1 MDGPQTVLVDE
12 PLETSMTPTDRMR
25 RVCVYA
31 LIMCFRLMH
40 HIEIITWLCFRQ
52 TQHHLNVRLPNEDF
66 GTSYKI

>member
-12 PLETSMTPTDRMR
+12 PLETSMTPTDHMR

-31 LIMCFRLMH
+31 LTM
-40 HIEIITWLCFRQ
+40 CFRQ
-52 TQHHLNVRLPNEDF
+52 TQLHLNVCLPNEDF